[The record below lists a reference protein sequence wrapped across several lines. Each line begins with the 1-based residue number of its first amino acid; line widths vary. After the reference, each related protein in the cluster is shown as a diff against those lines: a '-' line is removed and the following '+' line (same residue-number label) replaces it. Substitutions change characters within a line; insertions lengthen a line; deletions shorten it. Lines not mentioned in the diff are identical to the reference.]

1 MGRTETLFIYVVLP
15 NWPSS
20 PQPICKSAN
29 RHFVLWHNVAVHC
42 GGVGLQ
48 RAWCEK
54 TASRVKD
61 AERQSAEYVMT
72 FMSRRQTQ
80 CAVLFQRRNSETR
93 TGNRV
98 VFCFFFSLSPLQ
110 HFAQQL
116 HPCTTSRGTWGL
128 GTLRISGILVA
139 SADATRIRGQF
150 ALAQR
155 SVSCL
160 ELNVVR
166 AGGAPPALLDLWRC
180 ALTLCCRLPFA
191 LFLVKKKKNVQ
202 WRWEPLQSRRY
213 FCVVA
218 KFWIVCV

>member
-15 NWPSS
+15 NCPSS

-29 RHFVLWHNVAVHC
+29 KHFVLWHNVAVHC

-48 RAWCEK
+48 RAWYEK

-98 VFCFFFSLSPLQ
+98 VFCFFFSLTSST
-110 HFAQQL
+110 F
-116 HPCTTSRGTWGL
+116 CTTTSSVHYISRNMRTWNSPDQWCSCSL
-128 GTLRISGILVA
+128 SRCNTDTRPIRTCAA
-139 SADATRIRGQF
+139 SPAWSWMWF
-150 ALAQR
+150 E
-155 SVSCL
+155 L
-160 ELNVVR
+160 EELHR
-166 AGGAPPALLDLWRC
+166 PC
-180 ALTLCCRLPFA
+180 
-191 LFLVKKKKNVQ
+191 
-202 WRWEPLQSRRY
+202 
-213 FCVVA
+213 
-218 KFWIVCV
+218 

>member
-15 NWPSS
+15 N
-20 PQPICKSAN
+20 K
-29 RHFVLWHNVAVHC
+29 HFVLWHNVAVHC
-42 GGVGLQ
+42 GGVWLQ

-72 FMSRRQTQ
+72 FMSPRQTQ

-98 VFCFFFSLSPLQ
+98 VFRFFFSLSLLQ

-128 GTLRISGILVA
+128 GTLRISGVLVA
-139 SADATRIRGQF
+139 SADATRIWGQF

-155 SVSCL
+155 LLPGAECGSSWRSSTGPVRFMTL
-160 ELNVVR
+160 RLNTLLQATFHTVPREEEKPRTMALR
-166 AGGAPPALLDLWRC
+166 ASAVTPV
-180 ALTLCCRLPFA
+180 
-191 LFLVKKKKNVQ
+191 FL
-202 WRWEPLQSRRY
+202 
-213 FCVVA
+213 CVVA